1 MYLVVYLWEILMR
14 WETRLDSSAGQKLT
28 TTDASSASSF
38 SKLQGETVEQT
49 DLALAREVNVS
60 LVL

>member
-1 MYLVVYLWEILMR
+1 MR

-49 DLALAREVNVS
+49 DLALAREVKVS